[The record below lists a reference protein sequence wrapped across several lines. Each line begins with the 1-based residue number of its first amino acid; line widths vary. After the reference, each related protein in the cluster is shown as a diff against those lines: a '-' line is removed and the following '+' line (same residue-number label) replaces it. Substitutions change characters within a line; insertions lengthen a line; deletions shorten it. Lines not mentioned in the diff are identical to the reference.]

1 MTLGRSAPVS
11 CHLIADNCQLTP
23 NPNRQA
29 RCVALDSGSDMKFQH
44 RKIVLIVLA
53 TLLALLLTISLTT
66 IATGFSII
74 RTVNQVRAGNF
85 AQTESVQKISRVLSA
100 LTFHQISLIESV
112 KYCSAAAQIQTEISA
127 SKNPNYEVIPFNL
140 QSLNQAINLQD
151 ENISK
156 CIASASK
163 SKIIKYFLPDEISK
177 IMPDAAN
184 AYPDFKII
192 LDELSNRDQTW
203 LILFQNS
210 DELRATGGFTG
221 SYALVSL
228 NQGQISEVIFED
240 IYDADGQFKGYVTPP
255 PGVKEFL
262 SSNNGLRLPD
272 ANWHPDNIKSVQQQL
287 DFFALGQKQ
296 NISGVV
302 VINLPFAENLL
313 EISGPVEIPDY
324 DVVVSHLNLNQA
336 LREERD
342 EFFAGSIQKKHILSQ
357 VVKQTIFKINQ
368 LRPSEYFRLVKLLQ
382 NGIEYKEIMFYSRSP
397 EIAKIIDKYRASGR
411 IDLDKA
417 EYFIGLVE
425 SNVGINKAN
434 RNVTTAVDIEIQER
448 RSTINLD
455 FSNNNLP
462 GHVSNQST
470 GAKNGGAKNNGYV
483 NYQRVLVAPEWQV
496 YSLSVNGQPVEKWD
510 EDLISTSLDRQLKQI
525 GFIVTV
531 PEQSKSSATI
541 ELSHP
546 PLVTPNSLQI
556 FKQPGQAPVPYTIN
570 YNSQQKHLLLES
582 DQIIVLE

>member
-1 MTLGRSAPVS
+1 
-11 CHLIADNCQLTP
+11 
-23 NPNRQA
+23 
-29 RCVALDSGSDMKFQH
+29 MKFQH
-44 RKIVLIVLA
+44 RKIALIGLA
-53 TLLALLLTISLTT
+53 TLLAIFLTT
-66 IATGFSII
+66 IAASFSIAKTI
-74 RTVNQVRAGNF
+74 NQIKAGNF
-85 AQTESVQKISRVLSA
+85 TQTESIQKISQVLSTI
-100 LTFHQISLIESV
+100 TFHRLALIESV
-112 KYCSAAAQIQTEISA
+112 KYCSATAQIQTEISA
-127 SKNPNYEVIPFNL
+127 SKNLNYEVIPFNL
-140 QSLNQAINLQD
+140 QSLNQAINSQD

-156 CIASASK
+156 CITSVSD
-163 SKIIKYFLPDEISK
+163 SKIIKHFLPDEISK
-177 IMPDAAN
+177 IMPDVAG
-184 AYPDFKII
+184 AYPDFKTI
-192 LDELSNRDQTW
+192 LSELANQDQTW

-228 NQGQISEVIFED
+228 NQGQISEIVFED
-240 IYDADGQFKGYVTPP
+240 VYDADGQFRGYVTPP
-255 PGVKEFL
+255 AGVKEFL
-262 SSNNGLRLPD
+262 SSDNGLRLPD
-272 ANWHPDNIKSVQQQL
+272 ANWHPDNLRSVQQQL

-296 NISGVV
+296 NISGVI

-368 LRPSEYFRLVKLLQ
+368 FSPSEYFRLVKLLQ
-382 NGIEYKEIMFYSRSP
+382 NGIKHKEIMFYSRNP
-397 EIAKIIDKYRASGR
+397 KIAEIIDKYRASGK

-417 EYFIGLVE
+417 KYFIGLVE

-448 RSTINLD
+448 RSKINLD

-462 GHVSNQST
+462 GQANPTT
-470 GAKNGGAKNNGYV
+470 GTGAKNNGYV
-483 NYQRVLVAPEWQV
+483 NYQRVLVAPDWQV
-496 YSLSVNGQPVEKWD
+496 YGLSVGGQPVEKWD
-510 EDLISTSLDRQLKQI
+510 EELIFTSFDQQIKQI
-525 GFIVTV
+525 GFIITI
-531 PEQSKSSATI
+531 PEQSKNSATI
-541 ELSHP
+541 EFSHS

-570 YNSQQKHLLLES
+570 YNDQQNHLLLES